1 MRSFLRTLGC
11 LSLLVNGTLA
21 HAFKIHFNQAW
32 FKNDYS
38 SFYKTGSFDPNEV
51 QQIMNLAK
59 DAGSDELRLW
69 FFESSV
75 GQMPAPSEIQ
85 NRIETLR
92 IAKTIGMKVYF
103 TFFDAWSPAQIGPVF
118 TTSGSAD
125 FLNKVVIPF
134 FHKIEQAGLTS
145 VISKIDLVNEADALI
160 DRQIIPGGW
169 AELKRFICQWKQSIL
184 QVRAFQSTP
193 ITVSLRLNQYAS
205 LPSDLLDPDGTMAC
219 ADYYDFH
226 SYHTQGVI
234 DWCDQ
239 LRNYSKTNKKL
250 MVLGEFAQGYD
261 AQQFDDQLQLDNVKA
276 YASSVPSC
284 GFVEAFAWRLS
295 DIRPGVN
302 PDARFSFEADGRL
315 RPAYRFIQNWNQN
328 H

>member
-1 MRSFLRTLGC
+1 MRWFLQTLGC
-11 LSLLVNGTLA
+11 LSLLVNGTLV

-32 FKNDYS
+32 FKNDYAH
-38 SFYKTGSFDPNEV
+38 FYRPGSFDPNEV
-51 QQIMNLAK
+51 QRIMNLAK

-75 GQMPAPSEIQ
+75 GQVPAPSEIQ

-92 IAKTIGMKVYF
+92 IAKSIGMKVYF

-118 TTSGSAD
+118 TTSGSAE

-134 FHKIEQAGLTS
+134 LQQIEQAGLTS

-160 DRQIIPGGW
+160 DRKIIPGGW
-169 AELKRFICQWKQSIL
+169 DDLKRFICQWRQTIH
-184 QVRAFQSTP
+184 QVRAFQNTP
-193 ITVSLRLNQYAS
+193 VTVSLRLNQYAS

-234 DWCDQ
+234 DRCDQ
-239 LRNYSKTNKKL
+239 LRIYAQTHQKQ

-261 AQQFDDQLQLDNVKA
+261 VQQFDDQLQLENVKA
-276 YASSVPSC
+276 YASSAPSC

-295 DIRPGVN
+295 DVRPGVN
-302 PDARFSFEADGRL
+302 PDARFSYEANGRQ

>member
-1 MRSFLRTLGC
+1 MRSILQALGL
-11 LSLLVNGTLA
+11 LSLCLNCSVA

-32 FKNDYS
+32 FKNDYAH
-38 SFYKTGSFDPNEV
+38 FYQTGSFDPNEV
-51 QQIMNLAK
+51 QRIMDLAK
-59 DAGSDELRLW
+59 GAGSDELRLW

-75 GQMPAPSEIQ
+75 GQVPAPSEIQ

-92 IAKTIGMKVYF
+92 IAKTLGMKVYF
-103 TFFDAWSPAQIGPVF
+103 TFFDAWSPAAIAPVF
-118 TTSGSAD
+118 TEQGSRSY
-125 FLNKVVIPF
+125 LNNVVIPLF
-134 FHKIEQAGLTS
+134 QKIEQAGLAN

-160 DRQIIPGGW
+160 DRKILPGAW
-169 AELKRFICQWKQSIL
+169 DDLKLFICQWKQSIH
-184 QVRAFQSTP
+184 QVRAFQTTP
-193 ITVSLRLNQYAS
+193 ITVSLRLDQYAS

-234 DWCDQ
+234 DRCDQ
-239 LRNYSKTNKKL
+239 LRIYSQTRQKQ

-276 YASSVPSC
+276 YASSAPSC

-302 PDARFSFEADGRL
+302 PDARFSYEANGRQ